1 MPDVDMLPEDA
12 LNVAYARV
20 LEAVL
25 ENPGKMSKEMLKTLL
40 QEVRAALV
48 TL

>member
-1 MPDVDMLPEDA
+1 MPDIDVPPEDA
-12 LNVAYARV
+12 LNVAYAHA

-40 QEVRAALV
+40 QEVRAALD